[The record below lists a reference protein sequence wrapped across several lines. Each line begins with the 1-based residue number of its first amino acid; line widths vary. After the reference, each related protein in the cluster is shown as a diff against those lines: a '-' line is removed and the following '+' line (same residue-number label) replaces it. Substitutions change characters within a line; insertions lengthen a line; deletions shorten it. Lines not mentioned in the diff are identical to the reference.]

1 MDVRQAG
8 AATPKGQLLA
18 REVLVQPED
27 FTADQDQRTRTF
39 NPNYDHDLVPTENYI
54 LNDLENYMVHGSA
67 YGRWETQEDVSN
79 TVAQDSRSEA
89 DIREDG
95 IIQPELDQHCLAHG
109 QRTFVKNRV
118 CIKRGR
124 RDIVAMPQKHTRAN
138 GPGVSPVFHAVSI
151 LKAYRIWKRAEA
163 EKPS

>member
-1 MDVRQAG
+1 MREYILERIMDVRQAG

-67 YGRWETQEDVSN
+67 YGRKLRKTYP
-79 TVAQDSRSEA
+79 TPLR
-89 DIREDG
+89 
-95 IIQPELDQHCLAHG
+95 
-109 QRTFVKNRV
+109 RTHDPRL
-118 CIKRGR
+118 I
-124 RDIVAMPQKHTRAN
+124 
-138 GPGVSPVFHAVSI
+138 
-151 LKAYRIWKRAEA
+151 
-163 EKPS
+163 